1 MKKSDKPTKQSEE
14 FLPFTEAA
22 KLLGSGNHTRI
33 AQLVKQGILPAYTLP
48 LTDKL
53 RVRKSDVF
61 KLAQPTL

>member
-1 MKKSDKPTKQSEE
+1 MKKSEKPTKQREE

-33 AQLVKQGILPAYTLP
+33 ANLVKQGTLPAYSLP

-53 RVRKSDVF
+53 RVRKSEVF
-61 KLAQPTL
+61 KFAQPAH

>member
-1 MKKSDKPTKQSEE
+1 MKKSETPTKQREE

-61 KLAQPTL
+61 KLAQPTH

>member
-1 MKKSDKPTKQSEE
+1 MKKSEKPTKQREE

-33 AQLVKQGILPAYTLP
+33 ANLVKQGTLPAYSLP
-48 LTDKL
+48 LTNKL

-61 KLAQPTL
+61 RLAQPTH

>member
-1 MKKSDKPTKQSEE
+1 MKKNEKPTKQREE

-33 AQLVKQGILPAYTLP
+33 ANLVKQGTLPAYSLP

-53 RVRKSDVF
+53 RVRKSEVF
-61 KLAQPTL
+61 KLGQPAH

>member
-1 MKKSDKPTKQSEE
+1 MKKSEMPTKQREE

-61 KLAQPTL
+61 KLAQPTH

>member
-1 MKKSDKPTKQSEE
+1 MKKNEKPTKQREE

-33 AQLVKQGILPAYTLP
+33 SQLVKQGILPAYSLP
-48 LTDKL
+48 LTTKL

-61 KLAQPTL
+61 KLAQPTH

>member
-1 MKKSDKPTKQSEE
+1 MKKSETPTKQREE

-61 KLAQPTL
+61 RLAQPTH

>member
-1 MKKSDKPTKQSEE
+1 MKKSDISTKQWEE

-33 AQLVKQGILPAYTLP
+33 ANLVKQGTLPAYSLP

-53 RVRKSDVF
+53 RVRKSEVF
-61 KLAQPTL
+61 KLAQPAH

>member
-33 AQLVKQGILPAYTLP
+33 AQLEKQGILPAYTLP
-48 LTDKL
+48 LTDTL

>member
-1 MKKSDKPTKQSEE
+1 MKKSEKPTKQREE

-33 AQLVKQGILPAYTLP
+33 ANLVKQGTLPAYSLP

-53 RVRKSDVF
+53 RVRKSEVF
-61 KLAQPTL
+61 KLAQPAH